1 MSRKVLITAKAH
13 PYLVEQLE
21 NKGFE
26 VIYQP
31 SISYDEVY
39 SAISDCVG
47 LIVTTRIRVDKHIL
61 DHAPLL
67 QWIGRLGSGME
78 LIDVPYAESRGIHCV
93 SSPEGNR
100 DAVGEQAVG
109 MLLCLLNNVLKSS
122 LELREGIW
130 ERDGN
135 RGYELNGKT
144 VGIIGYGNT
153 GSTFA
158 HKLQGFDVNILA
170 YDKYK
175 SGFGNS
181 AVKESTMEEIFREAE
196 VVSLHLPLTA
206 ETKYLGN
213 AAFFAAFA
221 RPVWFMNT
229 ARGKLVN
236 NRDLIAALHN
246 GVLAGACLDVLENEK
261 LSTYNEEEK
270 EQLAWLLKAPN
281 VVVTPHI
288 AGYSHQASIKM
299 ARIVLEKL
307 NIL

>member
-1 MSRKVLITAKAH
+1 MSRKVLITAKTH

-21 NKGFE
+21 TKGFE

-39 SAISDCVG
+39 RLIADCVG
-47 LIVTTRIRVDKHIL
+47 LIVTTRIHVDRHII
-61 DHAPLL
+61 DNARQL

-109 MLLCLLNNVLKSS
+109 MLLCLLNNTLKSN
-122 LELREGIW
+122 LELRQGIW

-135 RGYELNGKT
+135 RGFELNGRT

-158 HKLQGFDVNILA
+158 HKLQGFDVKILA

-175 SGFGNS
+175 KGYGSGN
-181 AVKESTMEEIFREAE
+181 VKESTLEEIFREAD
-196 VVSLHLPLTA
+196 VVSLHLPLTT
-206 ETKYLGN
+206 ETKHLGN
-213 AAFFAAFA
+213 TAFFASFA
-221 RPVWFMNT
+221 KPVWFMNT

-236 NRDLIAALHN
+236 NRDLIAALQA
-246 GVLAGACLDVLENEK
+246 GKLSGACLDVLENEK

-270 EQLAWLLKAPN
+270 EQLDWLLKASN

-288 AGYSHQASIKM
+288 AGYSHEASIKM